1 MFKKRKF
8 LIGGIVVILALSYLA
23 YTGFESSAAYYY
35 TVSEAVAQGNSVYGE
50 NLRING
56 NVAADSIKSDITTL
70 TLKFSVTEGGKSLP
84 VVYQGVVPDNFQAD
98 SEVVVEGY
106 LDPSG
111 VLQADSILTRCPS
124 KYEPQ
129 ESDSLQESS

>member
-8 LIGGIVVILALSYLA
+8 LIGGIIVILALSYLA

-35 TVSEAVAQGNSVYGE
+35 TVSEAAAPGNSVYGE

-56 NVAADSIKSDITTL
+56 KVAAGSIESDISTL
-70 TLKFSVTEGGKSLP
+70 TFKFFITEGGASLP
-84 VVYQGVVPDNFQAD
+84 VVYQGVVPDNFKDD

-106 LDPSG
+106 LDQSG
-111 VLQADSILTRCPS
+111 VFQADTILAKCPS
-124 KYEPQ
+124 KYVPQ
-129 ESDSLQESS
+129 E